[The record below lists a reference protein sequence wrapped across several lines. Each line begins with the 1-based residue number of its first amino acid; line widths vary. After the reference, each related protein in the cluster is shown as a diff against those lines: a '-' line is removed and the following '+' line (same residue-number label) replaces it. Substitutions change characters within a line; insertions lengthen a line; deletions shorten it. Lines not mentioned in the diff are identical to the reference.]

1 MLSELEKISDRDERS
16 IVLYARLWQF
26 EKWLREMVY
35 VELKS
40 KKGRNWFNL
49 NKIKNTYETDKAF
62 THIPT
67 TNNNPLSFITFPDLL
82 KLIDK
87 DWDLFSE
94 YLPPQ
99 NIWKIKIDEIIHIR
113 NRVAHFRNGH
123 RDDVDRLLQ
132 LMKDIDK
139 GFWRFCTDYN
149 DIHPIL
155 PPERDAV
162 ANKYVHLDP
171 FAYKEISDNQW
182 ARLGTAPRGLKYI
195 LSVNSSRRRW
205 SEKSAEIADTPGHIY
220 DVIINLR
227 DNWFFNYPKA
237 LKELDEF
244 KDKLIHV
251 CMDSLSKEIRVTI
264 PAVIGTDEVCSIID
278 RMIEIAVNSLT
289 LCHSTDDARGKVQK
303 ISEDWPEHVLG
314 PDNPLTYLGPDMP
327 CDFFN
332 ITKN

>member
-35 VELKS
+35 IELKS

-123 RDDVDRLLQ
+123 RDDIDRLLQ

-205 SEKSAEIADTPGHIY
+205 SEKSAEIADIPGHIY
-220 DVIINLR
+220 DVSINLR

-264 PAVIGTDEVCSIID
+264 PAVIGTDEVCNLID
-278 RMIEIAVNSLT
+278 RMIEIVVDSLT
-289 LCHSTDDARGKVQK
+289 LCHSTDDARGKVQQ
-303 ISEDWPEHVLG
+303 ISEEWPEHVLG

-332 ITKN
+332 IMKN